1 MKSNIIKNFGIGIVL
16 AVVLYTATF
25 YFQELNRANEFNEF
39 LEDASTISELH
50 STNAVNFIEILD
62 FSEVDRESF
71 ERLLSQIQ
79 SNSQESYQLLQNSNI
94 DFTSKEK
101 QLLEIATSSWLDGVE
116 LFQASIT
123 TLIDNPSTLKI
134 EESIA
139 QSIVSLSIG
148 DKAYAEFF
156 FLIKQNA
163 SIDGTFLPNFY
174 QIEYIGLEDNSY
186 KFADLLVDK
195 AKSSSGGLFLKKNLA
210 ITGTE
215 FTPMPI
221 TFTEDGAAVL
231 LDEPTA
237 LQVVI
242 SNEGNVE
249 IYDVVIL
256 VLVTDEYGETVYE
269 FQTKINSIGPKES
282 KIFLS
287 DTINIEKGVVHEWF
301 VKIEEIEKEEELKDN
316 LLSVFGFI
324 PPEG

>member
-1 MKSNIIKNFGIGIVL
+1 MKTSIIKNFGIGVVL
-16 AVVLYTATF
+16 AVVLYTAAF
-25 YFQELNRANEFNEF
+25 YFQEFNRANEFNEF

-50 STNAVNFIEILD
+50 STNAVNFREILD

-71 ERLLSQIQ
+71 ERLLGQIQ
-79 SNSQESYQLLQNSNI
+79 SNSQESHQLLQNSNI

-116 LFQASIT
+116 LFQVSIT

-139 QSIVSLSIG
+139 QSIVSLAIG
-148 DKAYAEFF
+148 DKAYAEFL

-186 KFADLLVDK
+186 TFADLLVDQ
-195 AKSSSGGLFLKKNLA
+195 AKSSSGGLFLQKNLA

-249 IYDVVIL
+249 IYDVVVL

-269 FQTKINSIGPKES
+269 FQTKINSVGPKES

-301 VKIEEIEKEEELKDN
+301 VKIEEIEKEEELTDN

>member
-1 MKSNIIKNFGIGIVL
+1 MKNNIIKNFGIGVVL
-16 AVVLYTATF
+16 AVVLYTSTF

-50 STNAVNFIEILD
+50 STNAVNFTEILD

-71 ERLLSQIQ
+71 ESLLGQIQ
-79 SNSQESYQLLQNSNI
+79 SNSQEAYQLLHNNNI

-148 DKAYAEFF
+148 DRSYAEFL

-174 QIEYIGLEDNSY
+174 PIEYIGLEDNSY
-186 KFADLLVDK
+186 QFADLLVDK
-195 AKSSSGGLFLKKNLA
+195 AKSSSGGLFLQKNLA

-221 TFTEDGAAVL
+221 AFTEDGAAVL
-231 LDEPTA
+231 LDEPTS

-249 IYDVVIL
+249 IYDVVVLI
-256 VLVTDEYGETVYE
+256 LVTDEFEETVYE
-269 FQTKINSIGPKES
+269 FQAKINSIGPKES

-301 VKIEEIEKEEELKDN
+301 VKIEEIEKEEELTDN